1 MIGALFDHVM
11 RARRKAQASTQPAT
25 NPITGRSGTIHILAS
40 RVSHIALRHAPVPSA
55 ALGEF
60 DCVAVGIVCSH

>member
-1 MIGALFDHVM
+1 MIGALFAHVM
-11 RARRKAQASTQPAT
+11 RARLRPRRVCNPLQTLSPA
-25 NPITGRSGTIHILAS
+25 GAAIHILAS

-60 DCVAVGIVCSH
+60 DCVAVGIMCSH

>member
-1 MIGALFDHVM
+1 MIGALFAHVM
-11 RARRKAQASTQPAT
+11 RARQPSEYAT
-25 NPITGRSGTIHILAS
+25 RYKPYHRPERQIHILAS

-60 DCVAVGIVCSH
+60 DCVAVGIMCSH